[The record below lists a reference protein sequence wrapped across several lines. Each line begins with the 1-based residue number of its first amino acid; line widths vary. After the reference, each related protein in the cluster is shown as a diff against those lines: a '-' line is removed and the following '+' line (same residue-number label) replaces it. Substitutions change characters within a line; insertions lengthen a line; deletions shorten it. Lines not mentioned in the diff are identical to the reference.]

1 MDIKRKLS
9 VCTNRSQS
17 LTVTHSRSQSLT
29 VTAHSRSQSL
39 TVNLADFLLDFWATL
54 TVAHSRSQYFCGKM
68 SEVEE
73 VKEEKLSEDVG
84 EEEEKV
90 GEVVSEEK
98 VESKVVAEVQHR
110 KGRKR
115 MGWRRVSF

>member
-1 MDIKRKLS
+1 MGY
-9 VCTNRSQS
+9 
-17 LTVTHSRSQSLT
+17 
-29 VTAHSRSQSL
+29 AHSRSQSL
-39 TVNLADFLLDFWATL
+39 TVFL
-54 TVAHSRSQYFCGKM
+54 CGKM

>member
-1 MDIKRKLS
+1 MR
-9 VCTNRSQS
+9 TP
-17 LTVTHSRSQSLT
+17 LTVAHSRSQSLT

-39 TVNLADFLLDFWATL
+39 TVNLADFLLDFWAML

-90 GEVVSEEK
+90 REVVSEE
-98 VESKVVAEVQHR
+98 R
-110 KGRKR
+110 
-115 MGWRRVSF
+115 